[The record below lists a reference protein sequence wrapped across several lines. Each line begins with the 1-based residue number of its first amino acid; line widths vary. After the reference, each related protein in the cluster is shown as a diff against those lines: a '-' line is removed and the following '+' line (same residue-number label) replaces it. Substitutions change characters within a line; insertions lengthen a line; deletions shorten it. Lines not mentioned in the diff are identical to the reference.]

1 MKYFWIVISCF
12 FFCEGIT
19 QSTNPFE
26 IPGKEE
32 EQVKEEEQLPS
43 ISSDTV
49 GYLASDT
56 VHTTSAMAAQPDT
69 VSMTMS
75 EPRTGIIQPMDAVDN
90 PFEVN
95 AQNYLPEI
103 SNRVGNEPEEA
114 ITNSEEVVP
123 PSDLSADSFNII
135 VLVFSLVM
143 LIIGTLAISL
153 NKSRFST
160 MLKACINSNAIRSL
174 EREPETWMNGQ
185 SIILYAMFFLNA
197 GFFIWLFL
205 SKNESTMPPHLFWIV
220 LAVIGCY
227 FVRHLILGLIGW
239 VYPLG
244 STVGLHNFSISI
256 HNQVLGIIII
266 PFILALE
273 FIPWISVGKIAMV
286 CAFFALVIY
295 VLRQLKGFFLCLG
308 NRGFNPFYFFVYL
321 CAIEIAPIL
330 VAYKMI
336 IGAL

>member
-12 FFCEGIT
+12 FFCEGVT

-26 IPGKEE
+26 IPGKQE
-32 EQVKEEEQLPS
+32 EQVPMEEQVSS
-43 ISSDTV
+43 ITSDTGTYV
-49 GYLASDT
+49 AADT
-56 VHTTSAMAAQPDT
+56 VN
-69 VSMTMS
+69 
-75 EPRTGIIQPMDAVDN
+75 TGIIQEPLDTSSATLLDSDASAIQTTDLIDN
-90 PFEVN
+90 PFELN
-95 AQNYLPEI
+95 TQNYLPESST
-103 SNRVGNEPEEA
+103 SNSGE
-114 ITNSEEVVP
+114 SESPIIDSNAEVHQ
-123 PSDLSADSFNII
+123 SNLGSEKFNII

-174 EREPETWMNGQ
+174 EREPQTWMNGQ

-205 SKNESTMPPHLFWIV
+205 SKNESTVAPHLFWIV

-227 FVRHLILGLIGW
+227 FIRHLILGLIGW

-244 STVGLHNFSISI
+244 SSVGLHNFSISI

-273 FIPWISVGKIAMV
+273 FIPWISVGKIALI
-286 CAFFALVIY
+286 CAFFAFVIY
-295 VLRQLKGFFLCLG
+295 GLRQLKGFFLCVG